1 MFVFLRMPRDYNEAD
16 DPRALRRKKK
26 SFYAKLKKQEMERE
40 AELAK
45 KYRNRVSIIV
55 TNTLMNNWIQAIT
68 NNEAA
73 DVPLFSAQLG
83 T

>member
-1 MFVFLRMPRDYNEAD
+1 MWVHLVPDSPQRKSNSSDFFFLARLPRDYNEAD

-45 KYRNRVSIIV
+45 KYRNRVS
-55 TNTLMNNWIQAIT
+55 N
-68 NNEAA
+68 
-73 DVPLFSAQLG
+73 
-83 T
+83 